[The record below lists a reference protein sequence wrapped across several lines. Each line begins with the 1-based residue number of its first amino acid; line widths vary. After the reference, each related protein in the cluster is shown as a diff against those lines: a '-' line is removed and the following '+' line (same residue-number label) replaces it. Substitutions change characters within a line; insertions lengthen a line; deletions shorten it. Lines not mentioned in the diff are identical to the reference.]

1 MNRSQEAEEAKKEQE
16 ASLWD
21 LMWKL

>member
-1 MNRSQEAEEAKKEQE
+1 MNRSQEAEAARKDQE
-16 ASLWD
+16 AALGD